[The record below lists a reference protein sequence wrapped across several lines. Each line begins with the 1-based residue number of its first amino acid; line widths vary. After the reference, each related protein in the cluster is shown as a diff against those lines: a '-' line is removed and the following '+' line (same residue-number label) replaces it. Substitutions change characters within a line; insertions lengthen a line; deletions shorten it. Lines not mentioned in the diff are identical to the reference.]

1 MKKRVLILIV
11 LILTVA
17 CLSALT
23 ACTRSSDYTYT
34 GLPTT
39 VRFMTN
45 YAGNK
50 LTLSSG
56 RVVAYSENEL
66 FLSQDVVTGQKVA
79 VPDTVP
85 TRNGYKFDR
94 WTTDKDGGAAYDF
107 DTVVEHSLNLYA
119 QWVRDEGSVVTES
132 DYVEP
137 VLTFK
142 EDNSGTEPFVW
153 TQVCGAFIEKDGKT
167 VKLTTAGIKLLAENK
182 DNVKEFL
189 GYKLN
194 ASTSIKSAKYAA
206 DTMTITV
213 SYSSAGVDGL
223 ATVNVEDDTA
233 SHLVAS
239 QYETK
244 AVKYETQKSIDPYKV
259 VLAGSSS
266 MEMWST
272 STEDMDPVTTINVGI
287 GGTTSDQWA
296 DHLAAR
302 LIIPYNPRAV
312 VLYVGINDIINNGKN
327 ASDTITDLKRLFTN
341 IHNALPE
348 TTIHFILINHV
359 PGYYSASRTATQRDY
374 GYTQAIDATNDAITE
389 YAAGLDYLNIIDAGT
404 CLELDDGA
412 EKSSYFGG
420 YFRNDGLHMSV
431 AGYTLWGAE
440 VKKAVI
446 AKDKELYS
454 K

>member
-1 MKKRVLILIV
+1 MKKKLSILIV
-11 LILTVA
+11 LIITVA
-17 CLSALT
+17 CLVTLT
-23 ACTRSSDYTYT
+23 ACKDKEYSYS

-39 VRFMTN
+39 ARFLTN
-45 YAGNK
+45 YSGNEI
-50 LTLSSG
+50 TLSSG
-56 RVVAYSENEL
+56 RTAITEGEL
-66 FLSQDVVTGQKVA
+66 FLTVDLQTGEKL
-79 VPDTVP
+79 TEP
-85 TRNGYKFDR
+85 TTTPKRTGYLFVG
-94 WTTDKDGGAAYDF
+94 WTTDKEGMEAYDF
-107 DTVVEHSLNLYA
+107 DAVVEHSLNLYA
-119 QWVRDEGSVVTES
+119 KWVRDEASTEGKLEYTEPRLS
-132 DYVEP
+132 FVED
-137 VLTFK
+137 K
-142 EDNSGTEPFVW
+142 SGTEPFVW
-153 TQVCGAFIEKDGKT
+153 TQVCGAFIGADGT
-167 VKLTTAGIKLLAENK
+167 SVKLTTAGIKRLTEKK
-182 DNVKEFL
+182 DDVKELL

-194 ASTSIKSAKYAA
+194 ATTSVTSAKYA
-206 DTMTITV
+206 DGTV
-213 SYSSAGVDGL
+213 TVKYSTGGQESTK
-223 ATVNVEDDTA
+223 TVTVVDDTA
-233 SHLVAS
+233 SHTVES

-244 AVKYETQKSIDPYKV
+244 AKRYEQNYSIDSYNV

-272 STEDMDPVTTINVGI
+272 SAEDMDPVTTINVGI

-296 DHLAAR
+296 DHLAQR

-312 VLYVGINDIINNGKN
+312 VLYVGINDIINNGKSAN
-327 ASDTITDLKRLFTN
+327 NTITDLKRLFTN
-341 IHNALPE
+341 IHAALPE

-359 PGYYSASRTATQRDY
+359 PGYYSASRPATHRDI
-374 GYTQAIDATNDAITE
+374 GYTQKIDDTNDAIIAFSKEVT
-389 YAAGLDYLNIIDAGT
+389 YLNIIDAGT